1 MDHLDDLSQLAL
13 VLGRDGRIE
22 RVNDAWLRRG
32 RDRGLAQPDAWLG
45 VSYPDLCRAA
55 SGERREGAIDV
66 AIAVEAVLAGD
77 RQAADI
83 GYACDAPDGTAWFTL
98 AIRAL
103 PDIGG
108 ALLLHLATPDP
119 RFLTD
124 GDRRSTELAWRLML
138 GIETRCAWCAR
149 MAEPDG
155 TWASREPR
163 QQTQVSD
170 GLCPACEARMVAEVE
185 ALQSAPA

>member
-83 GYACDAPDGTAWFTL
+83 G
-98 AIRAL
+98 
-103 PDIGG
+103 G

-185 ALQSAPA
+185 ALRSAPA